1 MVLLSCIQQAL
12 PLFSKNVQSTKFV
25 NYYLANLLS
34 VFASLAD
41 QTLTFDILKS
51 FAELCVYYN
60 GHNQANNSVHNLEI
74 LYNLM
79 IVTPPLA

>member
-51 FAELCVYYN
+51 FAELCVYY
-60 GHNQANNSVHNLEI
+60 S
-74 LYNLM
+74 
-79 IVTPPLA
+79 